1 MNMNNEC
8 WKCREDYAVC
18 IDPIIS
24 GDVIPT
30 LCHVC
35 AISRLDR
42 AILYKRYIRNF
53 DAKKR

>member
-24 GDVIPT
+24 GDVVPT
-30 LCHVC
+30 LCHLC

-42 AILYKRYIRNF
+42 AILYKRYIRSF